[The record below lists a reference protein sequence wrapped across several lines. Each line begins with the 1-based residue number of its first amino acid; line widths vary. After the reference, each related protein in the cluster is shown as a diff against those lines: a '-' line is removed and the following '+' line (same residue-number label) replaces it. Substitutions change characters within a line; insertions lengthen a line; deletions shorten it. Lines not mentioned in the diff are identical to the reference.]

1 MVPIRTVFE
10 LIQNRQQFFLD
21 KMMMMHLEG
30 IEGSLQQECYSR
42 TDFTL

>member
-21 KMMMMHLEG
+21 IMMMHLEG
-30 IEGSLQQECYSR
+30 SEGSLQQKSAVPEL
-42 TDFTL
+42 T